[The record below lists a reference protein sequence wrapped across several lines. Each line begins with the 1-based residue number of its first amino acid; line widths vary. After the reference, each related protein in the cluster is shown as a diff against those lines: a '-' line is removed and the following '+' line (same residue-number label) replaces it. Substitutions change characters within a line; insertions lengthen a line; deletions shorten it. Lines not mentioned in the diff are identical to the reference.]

1 MDETAEVLKVTA
13 QATYI
18 DPAHPEIDQTVSAA
32 LSVPVV
38 GTWLGG
44 WKAGAIES
52 IEIQGEKSV
61 KVNGWGDAGEAAE
74 LIAAGMA
81 AHQAKLAAKHEAAA

>member
-1 MDETAEVLKVTA
+1 MRCGLDETAEVLEVTA

-18 DPAHPEIDQTVSAA
+18 DPARPEIDQTVSAA

-38 GTWLGG
+38 GAWMGG

-61 KVNGWGDAGEAAE
+61 KVNGHVALKA
-74 LIAAGMA
+74 IATKTDGNTADVTNIA
-81 AHQAKLAAKHEAAA
+81 L